1 MPTSPTTSTL
11 VIVHDGFSLYG
22 VVTTAGA
29 KDTSSVSVPIT
40 ELSDTLG
47 QVVAQLGRPKQVILV
62 TTDITIATLQLP
74 PGLENMT
81 DGDELNKMLKWEMQ
95 PYLELNPIAPMLG
108 QILVAQNHVSHQ
120 QLGSLVEA
128 QKQQR
133 ADNPVVS
140 ATPLGEL
147 AVEGGLIDP
156 QELNDA
162 ISLQISL
169 STTDNAGEY
178 VFGLPASEQA
188 IPGQNQQRH
197 ITAMTREDRSKW
209 LSAFKKNGLSVGAM
223 LPIVGIA
230 AGEIAS
236 SNTSSVSTVIEVHNT
251 FASITHFTGNK
262 ASAFEYRPLPISPVD
277 TDQIRN
283 LINRINSPS
292 KLLKCATGEL
302 TELVHAT
309 GETNTPTVQ
318 LDESTKSLMESIA
331 IGAIATVARPAS
343 GIASVP
349 IKDPPIPLN
358 QRAFYKPLLASI
370 CITGLIIAA
379 EFFMARSLLPIIA
392 ERDKQEKADLDAHE
406 KMDEVNELKDRIGI
420 MDSKIDALNAEIAP
434 IQKRNRLIGNSLGKR
449 SDFHSTLFEVV
460 AAAVGDEVM
469 LDRLSSRNGH
479 IFQVEAWALTQEKAD
494 LFVKQ
499 LADALANHSMT
510 VLVESTRPAKGRLN
524 LEGRQIM
531 LRITPITE
539 PVVLT
544 NERTGE

>member
-1 MPTSPTTSTL
+1 MPLPSNNPTL
-11 VIVHDGFSLYG
+11 VIIHDGFSLYG

-81 DGDELNKMLKWEMQ
+81 DGDELNKMLNWEMQ
-95 PYLELNPIAPMLG
+95 PYLELNPMTPMLG
-108 QILVAQNHVSHQ
+108 QILVAQDHLSHQ
-120 QLGSLVEA
+120 QLRDLVEA

-133 ADNPVVS
+133 ADNPAA
-140 ATPLGEL
+140 ATIPLGEL
-147 AVEGGLIDP
+147 AIERGFIE
-156 QELNDA
+156 QEDLNGA
-162 ISLQISL
+162 VSLQIA
-169 STTDNAGEY
+169 STTENTGEY

-188 IPGQNQQRH
+188 IPNQNQQRH

-209 LSAFKKNGLSVGAM
+209 LSAFKKNGLSIDAM

-262 ASAFEYRPLPISPVD
+262 ASAFEYRPLPISPAD

-318 LDESTKSLMESIA
+318 LDTSTKSLMESIA

-392 ERDKQEKADLDAHE
+392 ERDKQEKADLDAHD

-420 MDSKIDALNAEIAP
+420 LDSEIDALNAEIAP

-479 IFQVEAWALTQEKAD
+479 IFQVEAWTLTQEQAD

-499 LADALANHSMT
+499 LADALVSHSMT
-510 VLVESTRPAKGRLN
+510 VLVESTRTAAGRLN
-524 LEGRQIM
+524 LEGRQVV
-531 LRITPITE
+531 LRITPITV

-544 NERTGE
+544 NEGIGE

>member
-1 MPTSPTTSTL
+1 MSINSNTSTL
-11 VIVHDGFSLYG
+11 VIIHDGFSLYG

-81 DGDELNKMLKWEMQ
+81 DGDELNKMLNWEMQ
-95 PYLELNPIAPMLG
+95 PYLELNPMTPMLG
-108 QILVAQNHVSHQ
+108 QILVAQDHLSHQ
-120 QLGSLVEA
+120 QLRDLVEA

-133 ADNPVVS
+133 ADNP
-140 ATPLGEL
+140 AAATTPLGEL
-147 AVEGGLIDP
+147 AIERGFINQD
-156 QELNDA
+156 ELNSA
-162 ISLQISL
+162 VLLQIAL
-169 STTDNAGEY
+169 STTENTGEY

-188 IPGQNQQRH
+188 IPNQNQQRH

-209 LSAFKKNGLSVGAM
+209 LSAFKKNGLSIDAM

-251 FASITHFTGNK
+251 FASITHFIGNK
-262 ASAFEYRPLPISPVD
+262 ASAFEYRPLPISPAD

-318 LDESTKSLMESIA
+318 LDASTKSLMELIA
-331 IGAIATVARPAS
+331 TGAIATVARPAS
-343 GIASVP
+343 GIAPVP

-392 ERDKQEKADLDAHE
+392 ERDKQEKADLDAHD

-420 MDSKIDALNAEIAP
+420 LDSEIDALNAEIAP

-499 LADALANHSMT
+499 LADALASHSMT
-510 VLVESTRPAKGRLN
+510 VLVESTRTAAGRLN
-524 LEGRQIM
+524 LEGRQVV
-531 LRITPITE
+531 LRITPITV

-544 NERTGE
+544 NEGIGE

>member
-1 MPTSPTTSTL
+1 MPLPSNNPTL
-11 VIVHDGFSLYG
+11 VIIHDGFSLYG

-81 DGDELNKMLKWEMQ
+81 DGDELNKMLNWEMQ
-95 PYLELNPIAPMLG
+95 PYLELNPMTPMLG
-108 QILVAQNHVSHQ
+108 QILVAQDHLSHQ
-120 QLGSLVEA
+120 QLRDLVEA

-133 ADNPVVS
+133 ADNPAA
-140 ATPLGEL
+140 ATIPLGEL
-147 AVEGGLIDP
+147 AIERGFIE
-156 QELNDA
+156 QEDLNGA
-162 ISLQISL
+162 VSLQIA
-169 STTDNAGEY
+169 STTENTGEY

-188 IPGQNQQRH
+188 IPNQNQQRH

-209 LSAFKKNGLSVGAM
+209 LSAFKKNGLSIDAM

-262 ASAFEYRPLPISPVD
+262 ASAFEYRPLPISPAD

-318 LDESTKSLMESIA
+318 LDTSTKSLMESIA

-392 ERDKQEKADLDAHE
+392 ERDKQEKADLDAHD

-420 MDSKIDALNAEIAP
+420 LDSEIDALNAEIAP

-499 LADALANHSMT
+499 LADALASHSMT
-510 VLVESTRPAKGRLN
+510 VLVESTRTAAGRLN
-524 LEGRQIM
+524 LEGRQVV
-531 LRITPITE
+531 LRITPITV

-544 NERTGE
+544 NEGIGE

>member
-1 MPTSPTTSTL
+1 
-11 VIVHDGFSLYG
+11 

-74 PGLENMT
+74 PGLENIT
-81 DGDELNKMLKWEMQ
+81 AGDELNKMLKWEMQ
-95 PYLELNPIAPMLG
+95 PYLELNPMTPMLG
-108 QILVAQNHVSHQ
+108 QILVAQDRLSHQ
-120 QLGSLVEA
+120 QLGDLIEA

-133 ADNPVVS
+133 ADNPAAA

-147 AVEGGLIDP
+147 AIERGFIE
-156 QELNDA
+156 QEELNSA
-162 ISLQISL
+162 VSLQIAL
-169 STTDNAGEY
+169 STTENTGEY

-197 ITAMTREDRSKW
+197 VTAITRDDRAKW
-209 LSAFKKNGLSVGAM
+209 LSAFKKNGLNLDAM
-223 LPIVGIA
+223 LPIVGVA

-236 SNTSSVSTVIEVHNT
+236 SSPSPASTIIEVHNT

-283 LINRINSPS
+283 LIDRINSPS

-349 IKDPPIPLN
+349 IKNPPIPLN
-358 QRAFYKPLLASI
+358 QRAFYKPLLVSI
-370 CITGLIIAA
+370 CVAGLIIAA

-392 ERDKQEKADLDAHE
+392 ERDKQEKADLAAHE

-479 IFQVEAWALTQEKAD
+479 TFQLEAWSLTQEKAD

-544 NERTGE
+544 NEGTGE